1 MTEAFMSEECS
12 KIGNN
17 DTGVD
22 TNESLPQFEDA
33 HVCNRF
39 IAEARIERERPDK
52 A

>member
-17 DTGVD
+17 ATGVD
-22 TNESLPQFEDA
+22 TYESLPQFEDA
-33 HVCNRF
+33 HVCNRI
-39 IAEARIERERPDK
+39 IAEARIERDRPDK